1 MFIRPSRDR
10 LLRAKTN
17 ALDAVRT
24 AIMLADTEL
33 KITYANPAALSL
45 LQGVALD
52 LQSALPG
59 LDMASLVGTSIEAFH
74 KHPDPQ
80 WAKLGKPYGA
90 TIKAGPHTFDLFV
103 SPLTEL
109 GERIGYTVE
118 WTDAKPRLAIFDYA
132 AQLTALNHSQAVI
145 EFSPDGIIQDAN
157 ASFLAALAYSLH
169 EIKGRHHRMFV
180 APDQAAA
187 PEYAAFWA
195 ALQRGEFQ
203 TARFKRVGKG
213 GRTVWIEASYNPV
226 LGEDGRVSKVIKFAT
241 DITRHMDYLASL
253 ETALGQVQASLA
265 KCSVDTGSAAA
276 VAANTLDN
284 VQSVS
289 VSADQLAAS
298 VQEIA
303 RSMAKSR
310 QATEDISAQTVAVG
324 KSTEAMTAAAQAM
337 NGIAGLIRTVASQIN
352 LLALNATIEAAR
364 AGDAGKG
371 FAVVASEVK
380 NLAIQA
386 AKATEQI
393 TAEIDGLQA
402 TSSEVAGSITA
413 IRDAMQTVR
422 EQVTLTASA
431 VEEQTAVT
439 GGMSTSLQ
447 TVADSVASVS
457 SSIAAIVG
465 ATTDVSNVVNS
476 IKHTAPEM
484 AC

>member
-1 MFIRPSRDR
+1 MFIKPTRDR
-10 LLRAKTN
+10 ALRAKKS
-17 ALDAVRT
+17 ALDAVRA
-24 AIMLADTEL
+24 AIMLADAEL

-45 LQGVALD
+45 LRDAAAD
-52 LQSALPG
+52 LQGALPG
-59 LDMASLVGTSIEAFH
+59 FNPAGLIGTSIEVFH

-80 WAKLGKPYGA
+80 WLKLDAPYSA
-90 TIKAGPHTFDLFV
+90 TINAGPHVFDLFV
-103 SPLTEL
+103 SPLSEL

-118 WTDAKPRLAIFDYA
+118 WTDATARVAHLDYA
-132 AQLTALNHSQAVI
+132 AQLAAIDRSQAVI
-145 EFSPDGIIQDAN
+145 EFSPDGIIQHAN
-157 ASFLAALAYSLH
+157 ASFLAAVGYSLP

-180 APDQAAA
+180 TPEQAAT
-187 PEYAAFWA
+187 PEYTAFWA

-203 TARFKRVGKG
+203 ASRFRRVGKG
-213 GRTVWIEASYNPV
+213 GRTIWIEASYNPV
-226 LGEDGRVSKVIKFAT
+226 LGEDGRVSRVIKFAT
-241 DITRHMDYLASL
+241 DITAHMAYQASL
-253 ETALGQVQASLA
+253 ETALGQIEASLA
-265 KCSVDTGSAAA
+265 KCSLDTASAAS
-276 VAANTLDN
+276 VATTTLGN
-284 VQSVS
+284 VQSVA

-310 QATEDISAQTVAVG
+310 QATEDVSAQAVAVG
-324 KSTEAMTAAAQAM
+324 KSTEAMATAAQAM

-402 TSSEVAGSITA
+402 TSSEVAGSMTA

-431 VEEQTAVT
+431 VEEQAAVT

-447 TVADSVASVS
+447 TVADSVAAVS

-465 ATTDVSNVVNS
+465 ATTDVSDVVSS
-476 IKHTAPEM
+476 IKRTAPGV
-484 AC
+484 AR